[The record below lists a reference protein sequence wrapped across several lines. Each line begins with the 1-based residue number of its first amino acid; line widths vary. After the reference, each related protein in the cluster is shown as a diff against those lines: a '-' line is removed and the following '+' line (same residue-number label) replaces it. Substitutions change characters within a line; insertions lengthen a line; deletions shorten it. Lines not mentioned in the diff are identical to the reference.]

1 MPNMNPLHTHPQQ
14 IPPRRPEHP
23 SGSRSRG
30 TSAPGQRTRVET
42 QYRPPLP
49 VSRPTI
55 RSRYTSPEDAPKTA
69 VPPVP
74 LQRSSASSGRVY
86 SSSTRPFDRSRSP
99 VMTLRILSHSREGRR
114 DKKSHEEDQENRL
127 VHDSWE
133 FPVPP
138 RGLVRSGNV
147 KQTSP
152 KRRRLP
158 LRDSILLKRK
168 DSSDSS
174 KAGGV
179 ETSASTPRKAPPSSE
194 PQTPSRPTHSMSMPA
209 TPSKGRMPEMPRLGA
224 HPKHE
229 QLSESRSQNQ
239 PARLPPR
246 DSNLES
252 YRKDIKASND
262 ALPDGEKPLVS
273 RICSMILDEEFGAG
287 ADRSSTPLKVWD
299 TVARCLEDISRLAQ
313 TGGANSGS
321 GGPAQARL
329 ALESKSL
336 QETAG
341 RAGGQIKM
349 AATDERN
356 AQSSKQDTR
365 SSGGSSIVDY
375 YSSNNQRESSGQ
387 GGLLPCPYRLRN
399 PARFNV
405 NDKWHCANGKWKDFA
420 DLQKHIAKDHK
431 RCGDAHL
438 FQCPRCEDGFS
449 EPNAFKQHLMLP
461 REQMCEPRSDG
472 DSEWADPEDGL
483 SSMKA
488 QKLSEQMGN
497 KIFDSWDELWRWL
510 FPLDRVVPKPVALPA
525 VELPLVEQEVFA
537 AGNMSNLK
545 ASLEE
550 RLRFLASQSADS
562 GSFSAQIPVITASLS
577 LDVEAHLRSVFI
589 SCRNQPPG
597 HTGKSSASLD
607 TTTGRPRNLSSASS
621 SSTRSLQRFFQRG
634 PTIAVN
640 ETKGA
645 AWDGPGLERQRQRQ
659 TSNSNE
665 ARREKLT
672 RAATLPVPTML
683 TIPFPRISALT
694 EHSDVGPSPVS
705 EHDTSPK
712 AHSDAEYSSGVES
725 TPSSAGGYRESSN
738 SNKTA
743 DIRCSKCNM
752 RESLR
757 PGEDIFSDKRHFS
770 SSSAAAQ
777 GTLKLSCRF
786 SDSGIGILCKSCRML
801 EELISSYSRAS
812 SQASAK
818 SERLSLP
825 IAGGGVGGVD
835 GTTARST
842 TTSATTNTSLNTAPK
857 TAPPFSPNPSVSVD
871 ESEEETLFD
880 LILDSAT
887 YLDEDGQRKTE
898 VVSPMFPPP
907 QIGFSEYDR
916 YGGHGGGNW
925 F

>member
-1 MPNMNPLHTHPQQ
+1 MNPLHAHPQQ

-23 SGSRSRG
+23 SSSRSRG

-49 VSRPTI
+49 ANRPTI

-69 VPPVP
+69 VPPIP

-99 VMTLRILSHSREGRR
+99 VMTLRILSHSREGHR
-114 DKKSHEEDQENRL
+114 DKKSQEDQENQL

-174 KAGGV
+174 KTGV
-179 ETSASTPRKAPPSSE
+179 ETSASTPRKAPLSSE

-209 TPSKGRMPEMPRLGA
+209 TPSRGRVPDLPRLG
-224 HPKHE
+224 PRDQ
-229 QLSESRSQNQ
+229 QLDESHSQNQ

-246 DSNLES
+246 DSNLQS
-252 YRKDIKASND
+252 YRKAIKASND

-299 TVARCLEDISRLAQ
+299 TVVRCLDDISRLAK
-313 TGGANSGS
+313 S
-321 GGPAQARL
+321 GGSKTGDGGPSEARL
-329 ALESKSL
+329 ALESKLL
-336 QETAG
+336 QETSV
-341 RAGGQIKM
+341 RAGGRINVTG
-349 AATDERN
+349 TD
-356 AQSSKQDTR
+356 ASTTHSSKRDSG

-375 YSSNNQRESSGQ
+375 YSSNYQRASSGHVET
-387 GGLLPCPYRLRN
+387 LPCPYRLRN

-405 NDKWHCANGKWKDFA
+405 NDKWQCANGKWKSFA
-420 DLQKHIAKDHK
+420 ELQKHIAKDHK

-461 REQMCEPRSDG
+461 REQICEPKLDDDTG
-472 DSEWADPEDGL
+472 WIDPEDGL
-483 SSMKA
+483 SSAKA
-488 QKLSEQMGN
+488 QNLSEWIGN
-497 KIFDSWDELWRWL
+497 EALNSWDELWRWL

-562 GSFSAQIPVITASLS
+562 ASFSAQIPVITASLS

-589 SCRNQPPG
+589 SCRNQPPV
-597 HTGKSSASLD
+597 HTGKSSGPLD
-607 TTTGRPRNLSSASS
+607 AATGRPRNLSSASNS
-621 SSTRSLQRFFQRG
+621 SIRSLQRFLG
-634 PTIAVN
+634 PDIAVN
-640 ETKGA
+640 DTKGA
-645 AWDGPGLERQRQRQ
+645 AWDGPSLERQRQRQ
-659 TSNSNE
+659 KSNSDE
-665 ARREKLT
+665 AKRQKLT

-705 EHDTSPK
+705 EHDTSAR

-725 TPSSAGGYRESSN
+725 TPSSAGGHRESSH
-738 SNKTA
+738 SNTTA

-752 RESLR
+752 RESLQ
-757 PGEDIFSDKRHFS
+757 PGKDIFSDKGRLS
-770 SSSAAAQ
+770 GSSAAAR
-777 GTLKLSCRF
+777 GTLKLTCRF
-786 SDSGIGILCKSCRML
+786 SDSGIGILCNSCRML
-801 EELISSYSRAS
+801 EELINSYSRAS

-825 IAGGGVGGVD
+825 LAGGGGDGGP
-835 GTTARST
+835 TATARST
-842 TTSATTNTSLNTAPK
+842 ATSATTNTSLNTAST
-857 TAPPFSPNPSVSVD
+857 TAPPYSPNPSVSVD

-887 YLDEDGQRKTE
+887 YLDQDGQRKTDL
-898 VVSPMFPPP
+898 VSPMFPPP
-907 QIGFSEYDR
+907 QVGFSEYDR
-916 YGGHGGGNW
+916 YGGHGNNW